1 MSTPTTGVYPC
12 YENQFQIDTA
22 ASGSTAAMKDIAD
35 CESFSVSFDNGVE
48 EWTPFNTEGW
58 TRRLMTAKSVT
69 ISVTGKRN
77 VGDEGNDAVA
87 GLAFKNGRDVEK
99 DFQWTFPDGTTVKF
113 TSAVI
118 SVTNVGA
125 GDSTAVGP
133 LEFEVMSNGKPTV
146 TPAS

>member
-35 CESFSVSFDNGVE
+35 CESFSVSFDIGVE

-58 TRRLMTAKSVT
+58 TRRLMTAKSVS

-77 VGDEGNDAVA
+77 VGDAGNDAVA

-99 DFQWTFPDGTTVKF
+99 DFQWTFPDGTTAKF

-146 TPAS
+146 TPAV